1 MRYGGRRVV
10 VAAVG
15 AHGHARVA
23 LARRLDA
30 LNRRRRKDLI
40 HDLLPSD
47 VVGHEA
53 LEKDSRRDEIVRLEH
68 ILDPRAGACPT
79 GSEQHL
85 QASVAC
91 FLD

>member
-15 AHGHARVA
+15 AHGHARIA

-30 LNRRRRKDLI
+30 LDRRRRKDLI

-68 ILDPRAGACPT
+68 ILDPRASACSA
-79 GSEQHL
+79 GSEQHF

-91 FLD
+91 LLD